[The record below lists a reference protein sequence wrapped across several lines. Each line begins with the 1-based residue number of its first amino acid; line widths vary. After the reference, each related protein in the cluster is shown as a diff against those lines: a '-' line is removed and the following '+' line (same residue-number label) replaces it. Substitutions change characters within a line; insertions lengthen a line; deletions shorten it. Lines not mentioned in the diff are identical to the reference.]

1 VLILVLGGARSG
13 KSAVAE
19 QIAERLPQP
28 VIYLATLTTDAAD
41 ADLERRIAAHRARR
55 PAGWRTV
62 DAESDLAT
70 QMETL
75 PGTVLVDS
83 LGPWVARHQPEPEV
97 VDAFTA
103 AAVARAGDTVVVS
116 DEVGMSVHP
125 TTALGLA
132 FRDRLGCVNS
142 QLGAIA
148 DRVVLVVAGRIVT
161 TAPLDV
167 DAIVAGGH

>member
-13 KSAVAE
+13 KSTVAE

-28 VIYLATLTTDAAD
+28 VTYLATLAADATD

-62 DAESDLAT
+62 DAGSDLAA
-70 QMETL
+70 QLEAL

-83 LGPWVARHQPEPEV
+83 LGPWVARHQPEPDV

-103 AAVARAGDTVVVS
+103 AVVARAGDTVVVS
-116 DEVGMSVHP
+116 DEVGLSVHP
-125 TTALGLA
+125 TTAAGLA
-132 FRDRLGCVNS
+132 FRDRLGGVNS

-148 DRVVLVVAGRIVT
+148 DRVVLVVAGRVVA